1 MAAKKTAETPETPE
15 TLASDTTQLDTELE
29 AILSKPDLQDWAHG
43 LANALHAKFGVIPK
57 AIDFNPKMGRIRIIG
72 VDNSGRGARV
82 EPVNFDEDANE

>member
-1 MAAKKTAETPETPE
+1 MATKKTAETAETP
-15 TLASDTTQLDTELE
+15 TSDTIQLDTELK

-57 AIDFNPKMGRIRIIG
+57 EIDFNPKMGRIRIIG
-72 VDNSGRGARV
+72 VDNSGRGTRV